1 MKIVIL
7 GATGDTGKPLLRQ
20 TLEKGHTVTAIL
32 RDPSKLTTAEPNLTT
47 IKVSCMLLVQE
58 EHCKKI
64 EMLILRFRFSD
75 PNEVDK
81 AIYLKF

>member
-32 RDPSKLTTAEPNLTT
+32 RESSKLTTENSNLTT
-47 IKVSCMLLVQE
+47 IKVSCMCVRSV
-58 EHCKKI
+58 CKKN
-64 EMLILRFRFSD
+64 LA
-75 PNEVDK
+75 K
-81 AIYLKF
+81 KLKR

>member
-32 RDPSKLTTAEPNLTT
+32 RDPSKLAIENSNLDT
-47 IKVSCMLLVQE
+47 IKVSCMCVAECVQE
-58 EHCKKI
+58 EPCQKI
-64 EMLILRFRFSD
+64 
-75 PNEVDK
+75 
-81 AIYLKF
+81 YT